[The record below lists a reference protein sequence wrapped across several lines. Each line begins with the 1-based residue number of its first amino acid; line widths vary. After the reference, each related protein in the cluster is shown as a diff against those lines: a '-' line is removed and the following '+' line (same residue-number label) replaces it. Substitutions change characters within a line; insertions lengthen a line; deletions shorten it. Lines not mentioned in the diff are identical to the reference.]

1 MRKILGREKG
11 FGLPLVLVVL
21 VFGAFMVYVTFGIVE
36 NLFSTSTIVVDKVE
50 LYNAALDGVER
61 AKAWIVE
68 VRRTQGSLPRWEA
81 NNPYGELRSGE
92 PYSNLLVRD
101 PTGTLPDLNENG
113 DIQVTV
119 EIYDMDY
126 QIGIDLDSDDYE
138 AGFPPRM
145 RYDYDELS
153 SSLHQASTY
162 AGTNRGEG
170 STGAGGGIQLGFY
183 LIRSIATFEERQE
196 IIEQAMIMR
205 L

>member
-1 MRKILGREKG
+1 MRYVKNRRRA
-11 FGLPLVLVVL
+11 FALPMVLVVMIL
-21 VFGAFMVYVTFGIVE
+21 GSVLVYVTYGVVS
-36 NLFSTSTIVVDKVE
+36 NLFTSSRNVVEKVE

-61 AKAWIVE
+61 AKAWIME

-101 PTGTLPDLNENG
+101 STGTLPDLNENA

-153 SSLHQASTY
+153 TSLHQTSTY

-170 STGAGGGIQLGFY
+170 TTGAGGGVQLGFY
-183 LIRSIATFEERQE
+183 LIRSTATFEDRQE
-196 IIEQAMIMR
+196 TIEQAMIMR